1 MNLIPVARVAF
12 YCAEINRWKHGTAW
26 RVRTDKWDGN
36 MLITARH
43 VLRCTDTAPVRE
55 EQLTWP
61 AYPDFITAVNVEA
74 ESVEHDLAL
83 LSVWDTNV
91 TTQLHKWELADAS
104 TSVNANDDVRHITT
118 RNLKET
124 INDPDKTRP
133 FVVDGVV
140 AWSDDAER
148 IHTAA
153 ASMSGESG
161 GLIVNADMEA
171 IGLITGGY
179 PSIRSH
185 GDATVASAAAT
196 LSTHFAAIRQF
207 LIDEGYLNR

>member
-1 MNLIPVARVAF
+1 MFWPEDPIP
-12 YCAEINRWKHGTAW
+12 GTG
-26 RVRTDKWDGN
+26 TPF
-36 MLITARH
+36 T
-43 VLRCTDTAPVRE
+43 
-55 EQLTWP
+55 
-61 AYPDFITAVNVEA
+61 VEG
-74 ESVEHDLAL
+74 ENKEHDLAL
-83 LSVWDTNV
+83 LSVFNSDV
-91 TTQLHKWELADAS
+91 MAQLHKWDIAEAR
-104 TSVNANDDVRHITT
+104 TSVNANMEVRHITT
-118 RNLKET
+118 RNLILKT
-124 INDPDKTRP
+124 GDPSRVEP
-133 FVVDGVV
+133 FVLDGIV

-185 GDATVASAAAT
+185 GDATVASAATT